1 MSLLPVASVLYSE
14 SILSLYPILVK
25 RVPTTLFTQWLAR
38 FLTFPLLAWLL
49 GPASEGKAIW
59 TDPYEATVATING
72 VLQLLHVGVSYL
84 SFRLLPAGTA
94 ISLFY
99 MYPFF
104 NVLAGALFFGEPITL
119 ITVVLL
125 GIAFY
130 GVYLIARSE
139 PVIEPVTESKA
150 GAEPKGDTEP
160 KAGEP
165 KAGPEPFRPSDPSST
180 YRWGVVMALLAAVT
194 ETVIFVFVRWNKM
207 AQHSPFYTIQHLYP
221 SGLVFLLLY
230 AFSQPEKVD
239 TSPMN
244 WLYLL
249 GFNAVLGFTGYLA
262 RFYAIPKLP
271 TIVYSLL
278 SLMGVSTG
286 YVWGR
291 WFANEIPSSTSLW
304 GSLWIV
310 LSVFL
315 LRYLS

>member
-1 MSLLPVASVLYSE
+1 MSLAPNPIASVVYSE
-14 SILSLYPILVK
+14 AILSLYPILVK
-25 RVPTTLFTQWLAR
+25 LVPTSLFTQWLAR

-49 GPASEGKAIW
+49 GPASEGRAIW

-72 VLQLLHVGVSYL
+72 VLQLLHVAVSYL

-99 MYPFF
+99 LYPFF
-104 NVLAGALFFGEPITL
+104 NVLAGALFFDEPITL
-119 ITVVLL
+119 LTVALL

-130 GVYLIARSE
+130 GVFLIA
-139 PVIEPVTESKA
+139 TSKA
-150 GAEPKGDTEP
+150 GPEPK
-160 KAGEP
+160 P
-165 KAGPEPFRPSDPSST
+165 KAGPEEAFRPSDPLDPQQYPST
-180 YRWGVVMALLAAVT
+180 YGWGIVMAILAAVT

-207 AQHSPFYTIQHLYP
+207 ARQSPFYTIQHLYP
-221 SGLVFLLLY
+221 SGLLLLLLY
-230 AFSQPEKVD
+230 SFSRPEKVD
-239 TSPMN
+239 TNPMN

-271 TIVYSLL
+271 TIVFSLL
-278 SLMGVSTG
+278 SLIGVSTG
-286 YVWGR
+286 YMWGR
-291 WFANEIPSSTSLW
+291 WFADEIPSSQSLW

>member
-1 MSLLPVASVLYSE
+1 MTTLPVASVLYSE

-59 TDPYEATVATING
+59 TDPYEAMVATING

-94 ISLFY
+94 LSLFY
-99 MYPFF
+99 MYPFL

-119 ITVVLL
+119 LTVVLL

-130 GVYLIARSE
+130 GVYWIARSE
-139 PVIEPVTESKA
+139 PEA
-150 GAEPKGDTEP
+150 GPEP

-165 KAGPEPFRPSDPSST
+165 KAGPEAEEPFRPSDPSST

-207 AQHSPFYTIQHLYP
+207 AQRSPFYTIQHLYP

-239 TSPMN
+239 TSPVN

-278 SLMGVSTG
+278 SLIGVSTG

-291 WFANEIPSSTSLW
+291 WLANEIPSSTSLW